1 MILDLLSLFCL
12 WIFYLI
18 IVMILPNIVFS
29 LGTPVS
35 STNKTDRLN
44 IAEILLKVT
53 LKTINQTLILHN
65 IVFSRVR
72 AQVTEGYASYVGL

>member
-1 MILDLLSLFCL
+1 
-12 WIFYLI
+12 
-18 IVMILPNIVFS
+18 MILPNIVFS

-72 AQVTEGYASYVGL
+72 AQVTEGYASYVGLWSCSAICTFVSIVTLLC